1 MSSVPSMRVVRSA
14 ATYVQPYLE
23 ALLTGD
29 RYQARR
35 VVSDGLAAGLSAE
48 QMLTEVVY
56 EVMERVRAAFKDD
69 EISVTQFN
77 LATRLNRFHA
87 DVLGSKLER
96 AEPNGKRVLV
106 FCGNDEPEELGGQI
120 TADLFEAAGW
130 EVKFAGGGVPE
141 DEVLKLIG
149 DERPDLLVMYATLP
163 SGVPAV
169 RKLIDYLRE
178 VNSNPEM
185 QIMCC
190 GGIYKRAEGLAE
202 EIGAD
207 LYAADAASAVEV
219 AYRQSGR
226 RATVEQQTVGRSRR
240 LKKAA
245 LRKSP
250 VLGRIAPLSVT
261 SAGAAAPQRKEE
273 SVSAD
278 AEGGNLESGGT
289 AASLKRVESP
299 VRSGAG
305 AGRRIPPGGY
315 RDDEQAPPRAEAV

>member
-1 MSSVPSMRVVRSA
+1 MKPCIPSMRVVRTA
-14 ATYVQPYLE
+14 APLVQPYME
-23 ALLTGD
+23 ALLMGD
-29 RYQARR
+29 REAARGI
-35 VVSDGLAAGLSAE
+35 VSNALQEGWTPESLLV
-48 QMLTEVVY
+48 EVVY
-56 EVMERVRAAFKDD
+56 EVMERVRAAYKDD

-77 LATRLNRFHA
+77 LATRLNRFYA

-96 AEPNGKRVLV
+96 AQPNGKRVLV
-106 FCGNDEPEELGGQI
+106 FCGDDEPEELGGQI

-149 DERPDLLVMYATLP
+149 DERPDLLVMYATLA

-207 LYAADAASAVEV
+207 LYAPDAASAVEV

-226 RATVEQQTVGRSRR
+226 RATVDQQTVGRSRR

-245 LRKSP
+245 IRKAP
-250 VLGRIAPLSVT
+250 VLGRIAP
-261 SAGAAAPQRKEE
+261 
-273 SVSAD
+273 VS
-278 AEGGNLESGGT
+278 SGGSGET
-289 AASLKRVESP
+289 GASATDAVARRL
-299 VRSGAG
+299 
-305 AGRRIPPGGY
+305 RIPPGGTTG
-315 RDDEQAPPRAEAV
+315 DDALPPRAEAV